1 MLKAAW
7 GAGATLAEPVHVYM
21 YVYVH
26 VRIYIYMYS
35 RAIVVVHVLYNLRN
49 LYVYIYMYV
58 HVHVHV
64 PCMCYLQS
72 SDLASGVRRA
82 NLTKCETNCFTRPA
96 SRFAQSWN
104 ETNCLTRIDLAMQ
117 LSCSHTSHM
126 KCSFSCVL
134 PPRRLHDSGQ
144 KVYR

>member
-49 LYVYIYMYV
+49 LYVYIYICTYMYMYMY
-58 HVHVHV
+58 HVCAICSPATWPRVSGEPISPNAKPIVSHGQ
-64 PCMCYLQS
+64 PR
-72 SDLASGVRRA
+72 ASPNPG
-82 NLTKCETNCFTRPA
+82 
-96 SRFAQSWN
+96 
-104 ETNCLTRIDLAMQ
+104 
-117 LSCSHTSHM
+117 M
-126 KCSFSCVL
+126 K
-134 PPRRLHDSGQ
+134 RTA
-144 KVYR
+144 